1 MEIKNLII
9 LENKFVV
16 WVLGRKKKVR
26 KREESKKDRRRQ
38 NKNNEL
44 INIKR
49 TNKLRK
55 KVKNQKNTRIKIFL

>member
-1 MEIKNLII
+1 MGFGEKK
-9 LENKFVV
+9 E
-16 WVLGRKKKVR
+16 GRKM
-26 KREESKKDRRRQ
+26 EESKKDRRRQ

-49 TNKLRK
+49 TNRLRK